1 MLPFGS
7 LNSTNAIPFSGS
19 RWTPLSSTSPPPVR
33 LFSNLYNT
41 ESSVAV
47 VGMFFTKI
55 VLHRGTV
62 LTDMSFPSNV
72 GFFLKPSFIL

>member
-1 MLPFGS
+1 
-7 LNSTNAIPFSGS
+7 
-19 RWTPLSSTSPPPVR
+19 

-47 VGMFFTKI
+47 VGRFFTKI

-62 LTDMSFPSNV
+62 LTAMSFPSNV

>member
-1 MLPFGS
+1 
-7 LNSTNAIPFSGS
+7 
-19 RWTPLSSTSPPPVR
+19 